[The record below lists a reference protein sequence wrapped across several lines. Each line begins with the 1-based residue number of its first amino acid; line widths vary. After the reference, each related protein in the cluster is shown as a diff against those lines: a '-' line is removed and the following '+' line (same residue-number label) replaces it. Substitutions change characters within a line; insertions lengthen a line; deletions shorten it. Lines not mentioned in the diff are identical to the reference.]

1 MGYPNW
7 PRFTR
12 YPHLNLLGTFT
23 WNLLLETLEPPTTF
37 AWNPYIF
44 GTWEP
49 FLGTV
54 ACLEPSL
61 KIFGLEPWNL
71 GTSCILKLE
80 LLEVSPGTC
89 LEPFNHD
96 KPKPSYMEQCW
107 NLKTPATFQN
117 LLGTAEPLGTSTWNL
132 EPFDTFWNLHLE
144 PVLETR
150 NLYWMLAWNFRAFR
164 NLALLETPFLNLY
177 LELSLGTSQLGTS
190 WNFEAFQNLSLKA
203 LVAWNLHLKPD
214 LEPLLGPLSWNLA
227 TFQNQT
233 VLGTLEPSKPVL
245 GTRVFV
251 DLLDPSLA
259 TSNLETLPGTLTENL
274 RNSWGLY
281 LESLLGALEPSE
293 TLLKNL
299 CWEPRPSL
307 GTFQNLYSYL
317 DGTYMLYLEPRNLP
331 EPLLGTLARNLGTFW
346 NPLWLEPLL
355 GTSEPAGTFTWN
367 PYTWNL
373 GTFGT
378 LLGTLTWNLGTC
390 RNLYLEPLYLEPRN
404 LRNLTWNPYLEPR
417 NLPEPLLGTL
427 ILGTSEPSE
436 PYLEPL
442 ITWNLGTCR
451 NLYLEPLLGTSEPAG
466 TFTWNPYSEPRNL
479 PEPLLG
485 TLTWNL
491 GTCQNLAGWLPQ
503 SAPGLSLARTPK
515 LSAVGE

>member
-1 MGYPNW
+1 M
-7 PRFTR
+7 
-12 YPHLNLLGTFT
+12 
-23 WNLLLETLEPPTTF
+23 
-37 AWNPYIF
+37 
-44 GTWEP
+44 
-49 FLGTV
+49 
-54 ACLEPSL
+54 
-61 KIFGLEPWNL
+61 K
-71 GTSCILKLE
+71 
-80 LLEVSPGTC
+80 
-89 LEPFNHD
+89 
-96 KPKPSYMEQCW
+96 
-107 NLKTPATFQN
+107 
-117 LLGTAEPLGTSTWNL
+117 LGTSTECLLGTL
-132 EPFDTFWNLHLE
+132 EPSATL
-144 PVLETR
+144 P
-150 NLYWMLAWNFRAFR
+150 
-164 NLALLETPFLNLY
+164 LLETPFLNLY
-177 LELSLGTSQLGTS
+177 LELSLGTSELGTS
-190 WNFEAFQNLSLKA
+190 WNFETFQNLSLEA

-259 TSNLETLPGTLTENL
+259 TWNLETLPGTLTENL

-299 CWEPRPSL
+299 CWEPRPSR

-317 DGTYMLYLEPRNLP
+317 DGTYMPCFTWNLGIFRNLY
-331 EPLLGTLARNLGTFW
+331 
-346 NPLWLEPLL
+346 LEPLL
-355 GTSEPAGTFTWN
+355 GTSEPS
-367 PYTWNL
+367 
-373 GTFGT
+373 GT
-378 LLGTLTWNLGTC
+378 L
-390 RNLYLEPLYLEPRN
+390 YD
-404 LRNLTWNPYLEPR
+404 WNPYLEPR

-442 ITWNLGTCR
+442 LGTSEPAGTFTGT
-451 NLYLEPLLGTSEPAG
+451 LILGTSEPSEPYLEPLLGTSEPAG

-491 GTCQNLAGWLPQ
+491 GARRNLYLEPLLGTSEPAGTFTWNPYLEPRNLPEPLLGTLTWNLGTCQNLA
-503 SAPGLSLARTPK
+503 R
-515 LSAVGE
+515 

>member
-1 MGYPNW
+1 M
-7 PRFTR
+7 
-12 YPHLNLLGTFT
+12 
-23 WNLLLETLEPPTTF
+23 
-37 AWNPYIF
+37 
-44 GTWEP
+44 
-49 FLGTV
+49 
-54 ACLEPSL
+54 
-61 KIFGLEPWNL
+61 K
-71 GTSCILKLE
+71 
-80 LLEVSPGTC
+80 
-89 LEPFNHD
+89 
-96 KPKPSYMEQCW
+96 
-107 NLKTPATFQN
+107 
-117 LLGTAEPLGTSTWNL
+117 LGTSTECL
-132 EPFDTFWNLHLE
+132 LGTLKPSATL
-144 PVLETR
+144 P
-150 NLYWMLAWNFRAFR
+150 
-164 NLALLETPFLNLY
+164 LLETPFLNLY
-177 LELSLGTSQLGTS
+177 LELLLGTSELGIS
-190 WNFEAFQNLSLKA
+190 WNFETFQNLSLEA
-203 LVAWNLHLKPD
+203 LVAWNLHLKPR

-259 TSNLETLPGTLTENL
+259 TWNLEILPGTLTENL

-346 NPLWLEPLL
+346 NPLYD
-355 GTSEPAGTFTWN
+355 WN
-367 PYTWNL
+367 P
-373 GTFGT
+373 
-378 LLGTLTWNLGTC
+378 
-390 RNLYLEPLYLEPRN
+390 YLEPRN

-436 PYLEPL
+436 PSEP
-442 ITWNLGTCR
+442 
-451 NLYLEPLLGTSEPAG
+451 YLEPLLGTSEPAG

-491 GTCQNLAGWLPQ
+491 GARRNLYLEPLLGTSEPARTWRDDCPRVPQGLVWLGPQ
-503 SAPGLSLARTPK
+503 SFQLLGKKTLLEK
-515 LSAVGE
+515 ESAKQNQLKSIDKGF

>member
-164 NLALLETPFLNLY
+164 NLAFTWNPLLEPL
-177 LELSLGTSQLGTS
+177 LGTLTFGTSELGTS
-190 WNFEAFQNLSLKA
+190 WNFETFQNLSLEA

-259 TSNLETLPGTLTENL
+259 TWNLETLPGTLT
-274 RNSWGLY
+274 W
-281 LESLLGALEPSE
+281 
-293 TLLKNL
+293 
-299 CWEPRPSL
+299 SL
-307 GTFQNLYSYL
+307 GTF
-317 DGTYMLYLEPRNLP
+317 RN
-331 EPLLGTLARNLGTFW
+331 
-346 NPLWLEPLL
+346 
-355 GTSEPAGTFTWN
+355 FT
-367 PYTWNL
+367 
-373 GTFGT
+373 
-378 LLGTLTWNLGTC
+378 
-390 RNLYLEPLYLEPRN
+390 
-404 LRNLTWNPYLEPR
+404 
-417 NLPEPLLGTL
+417 
-427 ILGTSEPSE
+427 
-436 PYLEPL
+436 
-442 ITWNLGTCR
+442 
-451 NLYLEPLLGTSEPAG
+451 
-466 TFTWNPYSEPRNL
+466 
-479 PEPLLG
+479 
-485 TLTWNL
+485 
-491 GTCQNLAGWLPQ
+491 
-503 SAPGLSLARTPK
+503 
-515 LSAVGE
+515 